1 MGHGT
6 LSRQGLGMN
15 ETTQNFL
22 EIWNNLEPWIPPV
35 VLFRLY
41 YDNAGVPI
49 EYSHEDKPGNYIDV
63 DPATFRDQSWNVRV
77 TNGQLIKIAPKIIVT
92 KLVPH
97 TDIGTCCAV
106 EDVCVVV
113 KDNEPHVKWSLKRNE
128 TN

>member
-1 MGHGT
+1 
-6 LSRQGLGMN
+6 MN

-22 EIWNNLEPWIPPV
+22 EVWTSLESWTPPV

-41 YDNAGVPI
+41 YDNTGAPI

-63 DPATFRDQSWNVRV
+63 DPATFRDQSMNVRV
-77 TNGQLIKIAPKIIVT
+77 VNEQLIKIAPRITVS

-97 TDIGTCCAV
+97 TSIGTCCAV

-113 KDNEPHVKWSLKRNE
+113 NNTEPHVKWSLKHNE

>member
-1 MGHGT
+1 
-6 LSRQGLGMN
+6 MN

-22 EIWNNLEPWIPPV
+22 EVWNSLDPWTPPV

-41 YDNAGVPI
+41 YNDTGSPI

-63 DPATFRDQSWNVRV
+63 DPETFRDQSLNVRV
-77 TNGQLIKIAPKIIVT
+77 VNGRLIKIAPRITVT

-106 EDVCVVV
+106 QDVCVVV
-113 KDNEPHVKWSLKRNE
+113 DHNEPHVKWSLKHNE

>member
-1 MGHGT
+1 
-6 LSRQGLGMN
+6 MN

-41 YDNAGVPI
+41 YDTTGAPI

-63 DPATFRDQSWNVRV
+63 DPATFRDQSMNVRV
-77 TNGQLIKIAPKIIVT
+77 VNGQLIKIAPKITVT

-97 TDIGTCCAV
+97 TDIGTCCTV